1 MNEKTETAPV
11 PPKKPR
17 FWYRFMYFLVAGP
30 ARLLRRVKVTGMEN
44 VDPGTTYL
52 LCSNHIAADDPIA
65 IGAVMKRELRYMAK
79 KELLRI
85 PLAGWFLRSLGA
97 YSVDRK
103 GADAGAVKRTIEFLK
118 GGCSV
123 LMFPQGHR
131 MPGVRP
137 EETKPMPGCAMIAQR
152 AGVPVLPVMIYMKD
166 FKRRPFSRTFI
177 RIGRPIGTDEIAA
190 ANGVSYSEG
199 TRLIFSRITEM
210 TCSAENGGKE

>member
-1 MNEKTETAPV
+1 MNETTEITPI

-30 ARLLRRVKVTGMEN
+30 ARFFRRVKVTGTEN
-44 VDPGTTYL
+44 VDPNTTYL
-52 LCSNHIAADDPIA
+52 LCSNHIAADDPIV

-85 PLAGWFLRSLGA
+85 PFAGWFLRSLGA

-131 MPGVRP
+131 QPGKLP
-137 EETKPMPGCAMIAQR
+137 SETKPMPGCAMIAQR
-152 AGVPVLPVMIYMKD
+152 AGVPVLPILLYMKD
-166 FKRRPFSRTFI
+166 FKRRPFRRTFI
-177 RIGRPIGTDEIAA
+177 HIGKPIPVDEIVA
-190 ANGVSYSEG
+190 ANTVSYSEG
-199 TRLIFSRITEM
+199 TRLIFSRITGMEALF
-210 TCSAENGGKE
+210 TEKK

>member
-1 MNEKTETAPV
+1 MNETTAITPI

-30 ARLLRRVKVTGMEN
+30 ARFFRRVKVTGTEN
-44 VDPGTTYL
+44 V
-52 LCSNHIAADDPIA
+52 DPIA

-131 MPGVRP
+131 QPGKLP
-137 EETKPMPGCAMIAQR
+137 SETKPMPGCAMIAQR
-152 AGVPVLPVMIYMKD
+152 AGVPVLPILLYMKD
-166 FKRRPFSRTFI
+166 FKRRPFRRTFI
-177 RIGRPIGTDEIAA
+177 HIGKPIPIDEIVA
-190 ANGVSYSEG
+190 ANTVSYSEG
-199 TRLIFSRITEM
+199 TRLIFSRITGMEALF
-210 TCSAENGGKE
+210 TEKK